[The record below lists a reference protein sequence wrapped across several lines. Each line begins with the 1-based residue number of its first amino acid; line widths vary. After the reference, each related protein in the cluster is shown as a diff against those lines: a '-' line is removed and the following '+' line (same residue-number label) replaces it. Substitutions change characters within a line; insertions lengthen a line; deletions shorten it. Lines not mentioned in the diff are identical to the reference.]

1 MSEALDSEV
10 TVALGRAGL
19 CVRAFRRIS
28 KIQHPDT
35 GRSVYRIDLQSG
47 QTIKARRLQD
57 EETARCLFEIRREL
71 PDAFAPAF
79 GRYGTVLLEK
89 WIDGEVLGNALPSD
103 VHLTDA
109 GTLLARLHATPIVAG
124 CSVHDRRSTG
134 AWREDTEARLR
145 QILAT
150 GAIEDQVTSL
160 IRGALERHDPGHA
173 IFGLVHLDFCG
184 DNMVI
189 DRTGRLRIVDNERVR
204 VDALGFDVA
213 RTWYRWALPST
224 AWERVRSAYV
234 ARMPFAEP
242 LDTLGFWGVVA
253 VIRSAALR
261 LRMDP
266 DRAYVPLDRLRR
278 MAAEIEDR
286 RRAY

>member
-1 MSEALDSEV
+1 MSEALDPEV
-10 TVALGRAGL
+10 AVALDRAGL

-35 GRSVYRIDLQSG
+35 GRSVYRIDLESG
-47 QTIKARRLQD
+47 HTIKARRLQD

-79 GRYGTVLLEK
+79 GRCGTVLLEK

-109 GTLLARLHATPIVAG
+109 GALLARLHATPIVVG

-134 AWREDTEARLR
+134 AWREDTETRLR
-145 QILAT
+145 QIRAA
-150 GAIEDQVTSL
+150 GAIEEQAASL

-184 DNMVI
+184 ENMVI
-189 DRTGRLRIVDNERVR
+189 DRAGRLRVVDNERVR

-224 AWERVRSAYV
+224 AWEHIRSAYA
-234 ARMPFAEP
+234 ARVPFAEP

-253 VIRSAALR
+253 VVRSVALR

-266 DRAYVPLDRLRR
+266 GRAHVPLDRLRR
-278 MAAEIEDR
+278 IAAEIGDR
-286 RRAY
+286 RRSC